1 MLGPRRL
8 LGGCRHPEQRAVSSD
23 GGREPCWPRDWS
35 TWRLAGAQGPA
46 LASWH
51 VSSPR
56 RRAVTERWKKHWE
69 CSALTSPEALKNAF
83 CRRHCPKQAPT
94 PSPACVRKGWF
105 EELLQVTCFA
115 IDPESATGSRTSLRR
130 GFSCGPTG
138 SSTSSSRR
146 AQIWQICRANNAGL
160 CVICLSSDLL
170 LDRSIN
176 VSTSPGFEGLLA
188 IFGGNDDW
196 NDVGPH

>member
-8 LGGCRHPEQRAVSSD
+8 LGGCRHPEQHAVSSD
-23 GGREPCWPRDWS
+23 GDREPCWPRDWS

-69 CSALTSPEALKNAF
+69 CSALTSPEALKNTF
-83 CRRHCPKQAPT
+83 YRRYCSKQAPT
-94 PSPACVRKGWF
+94 PSPAGVRKGWF
-105 EELLQVTCFA
+105 EELLQVTYFA
-115 IDPESATGSRTSLRR
+115 IDPESATAFTDQ
-130 GFSCGPTG
+130 
-138 SSTSSSRR
+138 STEGLLLWPDWFIDELVKTYPNLADLQSKQHR
-146 AQIWQICRANNAGL
+146 AVCYLFELGA
-160 CVICLSSDLL
+160 DLL

-188 IFGGNDDW
+188 IFGGNDD
-196 NDVGPH
+196 